1 MKLTKEEKEI
11 RKDIDRG
18 DYKPVSNAERARLE
32 KVFKHGARK
41 VTRINIRLTDEDI
54 AKLKYRAEQEG
65 IPYQT
70 LIGGVLHK
78 FVNGTLVNIN
88 DIKTVTKLLKTG
100 N

>member
-11 RKDIDRG
+11 RKGIDRG
-18 DYKPVSNAERARLE
+18 DYKPVSKSEGERLE
-32 KVFKHGARK
+32 KIFKHAARK

-54 AKLKYRAEQEG
+54 LKLKSRAEREG
-65 IPYQT
+65 VPYQT

-78 FVNGTLVNIN
+78 FVNGTLVNVD

-100 N
+100 

>member
-11 RKDIDRG
+11 RKDIDLG
-18 DYKPVSNAERARLE
+18 DYKPVSKSERERLE
-32 KVFKHGARK
+32 KIFKHGARK

-54 AKLKYRAEQEG
+54 LKLKCRAEREG

-78 FVNGTLVNIN
+78 FVNGTLVNVD
-88 DIKTVTKLLKTG
+88 DIKTFTKLLKTG
-100 N
+100 

>member
-1 MKLTKEEKEI
+1 MKLTKDEKEI
-11 RKDIDRG
+11 QKGIARG
-18 DYKPVSNAERARLE
+18 DYKPVSKSESERLE
-32 KVFKHGARK
+32 KIFKHAARK

-54 AKLKYRAEQEG
+54 AKLKSRADREG

-78 FVNGTLVNIN
+78 FVNGTLVNVD

-100 N
+100 